1 MATFSVVCSHLS
13 YKNRYYMQNQELPH
27 DQDECGPKTS
37 LSITERAE
45 SLVTVSGDLIEY
57 SGSVIVNKSI
67 TPVSVMAA
75 IDGKMI
81 RNLTRA
87 TDFFC

>member
-1 MATFSVVCSHLS
+1 
-13 YKNRYYMQNQELPH
+13 MQNQELPH

-45 SLVTVSGDLIEY
+45 SLVTVSGNIIEY
-57 SGSVIVNKSI
+57 YRSEILFSAY
-67 TPVSVMAA
+67 VMKAA
-75 IDGKMI
+75 EGKML

-87 TDFFC
+87 TGFFC